1 MFVAL
6 RYYVLK
12 LFVQKCGKVRT
23 IFWLDK
29 KRAHDK
35 VLIEKVNTY
44 LKDHDTDGLDLSI
57 MRPVDAVR
65 ISMQRATDGKDTIS
79 VTGNVLRDYLTDLFP
94 ILEVSRVRVC

>member
-1 MFVAL
+1 MTQA
-6 RYYVLK
+6 
-12 LFVQKCGKVRT
+12 RT

-44 LKDHDTDGLDLSI
+44 LKEHDTDGLDLSI

-65 ISMQRATDGKDTIS
+65 VSMERATDGKDTIS
-79 VTGNVLRDYLTDLFP
+79 VTGNGKFD
-94 ILEVSRVRVC
+94 SRRLVKSWFRTVTI